1 MVATTNPDLPEV
13 AAAGRRT
20 HALSAHLRK
29 QQLQLAAEP
38 PVPTVESE
46 CSSASCRVFFF
57 RGRRLDHLEFAVH
70 FRQGSP

>member
-1 MVATTNPDLPEV
+1 MVATPNPDLPEV
-13 AAAGRRT
+13 AAVGRWT
-20 HALSAHLRK
+20 QSLSAHLRK
-29 QQLQLAAEP
+29 QQLQLAAE
-38 PVPTVESE
+38 VPTVEWE